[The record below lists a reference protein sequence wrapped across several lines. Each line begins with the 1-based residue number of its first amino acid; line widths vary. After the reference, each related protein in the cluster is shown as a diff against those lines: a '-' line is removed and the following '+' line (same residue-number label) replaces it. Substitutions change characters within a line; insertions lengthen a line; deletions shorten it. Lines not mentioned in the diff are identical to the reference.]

1 MGTKCLSEN
10 SGPGSHA
17 AGLLG
22 VGAAS
27 AEFSD
32 RYKSDI
38 PCSHDAA
45 DGYVRFGS
53 GEAKDRVQMP
63 SRKGRK
69 KQQRLPFTLDKDL
82 QKEILAVLL
91 IAMGGVTVLALLSI
105 TKGAVSEAW
114 ILFLRRIF
122 GWGVYLVAVA
132 LIAGGL
138 SLLWEDLQKRFPI
151 GARGVLGLEVLFVSL
166 LGLSHLLAAPEDAF
180 KLAERGGGGG
190 YVGWAITHFLV
201 TAVGRGVSF
210 LLLLLA
216 AGGGLIL
223 ALSVEWGQ
231 VSTVMGKARA
241 RLVDLSSPP
250 EPEEAPA
257 VAAKERKHRPRKA
270 AAPEPQQKAPVTVK
284 PPPRGRRLKRLDR
297 GLPPLDLLNGGEDES
312 YGDAD
317 VRYKKQ
323 VIEETLRSFGV
334 PVEVVEISQ
343 GPTVTQFGVE
353 PGFIEY
359 SGSNGSVR
367 RRKIRVSKIL
377 ALQNDLALA
386 LAAAPIRIQAPVP
399 GRSLVGIEVPNTEVS
414 LVGLRG
420 VIESAAFGNIRSTLR
435 VALGRNV
442 AGHPVAADLALMP
455 HLLIAGA
462 TGSGKS
468 VCINSLTACLLF
480 SNSPDDLRLLMI
492 DPKMVELTIFDGIPH
507 LLAPVVISTEEAV
520 RALRWVTL
528 EMDERYRL
536 FSQTETRNIDTYNEL
551 MASQDKATLPHIVVL
566 IDELAD
572 LMMIAPDEV
581 ERHIC
586 RIAQLARA
594 TGIHLVIATQRP
606 SVDVV
611 TGLIKANF
619 PARISFAVTSQVDSR
634 VILDSAGA
642 EKLLGRGDMLYM
654 ASDSSKLVRLQGC
667 FVSDEELGRLVDFWR
682 DKIDWIE
689 AQPEPSFPWDEI
701 TPAQEETDELLPQ
714 AIEVARGRRSISA
727 SFLQRRLH
735 IGYPRAARLI
745 DLMEDQGVVGPPEG
759 AGRSR
764 EVLIDE
770 YELQED
776 NDDAYPE

>member
-1 MGTKCLSEN
+1 
-10 SGPGSHA
+10 
-17 AGLLG
+17 
-22 VGAAS
+22 
-27 AEFSD
+27 
-32 RYKSDI
+32 
-38 PCSHDAA
+38 
-45 DGYVRFGS
+45 
-53 GEAKDRVQMP
+53 MP

-122 GWGVYLVAVA
+122 GWGVYVVAVA
-132 LIAGGL
+132 LIGGGL
-138 SLLWEDLQKRFPI
+138 SLLWEDLQERFPI
-151 GARGVLGLEVLFVSL
+151 GSRGMLGLEVLFVSL

-190 YVGWAITHFLV
+190 YVGWAITYFLI

-216 AGGGLIL
+216 AGGGLVL
-223 ALSVEWGQ
+223 ALSVEWDQ
-231 VSTVMGKARA
+231 LSTVLGKARA

-250 EPEEAPA
+250 EPDEAPA
-257 VAAKERKHRPRKA
+257 VVAKARKRRPSKA
-270 AAPEPQQKAPVTVK
+270 AAPEPQQEAPVTVK
-284 PPPRGRRLKRLDR
+284 RPPRGRRLKRLDR
-297 GLPPLDLLNGGEDES
+297 GLPPLDLLNGGDDES

-334 PVEVVEISQ
+334 PVE
-343 GPTVTQFGVE
+343 FGVE

-367 RRKIRVSKIL
+367 RRKIRVNKIL

-399 GRSLVGIEVPNTEVS
+399 GRSVVGIEVPNTEVS

-420 VIESAAFGNIRSTLR
+420 VIESSAFRDIRSTLR

-536 FSQTETRNIDTYNEL
+536 FSHTETRNIDTYNER
-551 MASQDKATLPHIVVL
+551 MASQGKEALPHIVVL

-572 LMMIAPDEV
+572 LMMVAPDEV

-654 ASDSSKLVRLQGC
+654 ASDSSRLVRLQGC

-682 DKIDWIE
+682 DKIDWME

-701 TPAQEETDELLPQ
+701 TPAQEEKDELLVQ
-714 AIEVARGRRSISA
+714 AIEMARGRRSISA

-745 DLMEDQGVVGPPEG
+745 DQMEDQGVVGPPES

-770 YELQED
+770 YDLQED
-776 NDDAYPE
+776 NDNAHPE